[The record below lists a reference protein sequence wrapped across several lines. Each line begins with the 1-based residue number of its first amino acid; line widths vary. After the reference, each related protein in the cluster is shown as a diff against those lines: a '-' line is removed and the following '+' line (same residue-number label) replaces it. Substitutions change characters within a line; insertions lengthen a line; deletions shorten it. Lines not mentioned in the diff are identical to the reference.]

1 MSLYLMAILLALAT
15 LASAAAPPCA
25 LNGVLQ
31 PDGSCACF
39 GPWRGSDCSLLALGA
54 VPAASGYG
62 LAPPLRSSWGGNVLA
77 DAAGTYHLLVAEMAL
92 NCSLAA
98 WETNSLITHATAKAP
113 EGPYLKQGTAVGVW
127 GHNPQALRLRD
138 GTYALFHIGT
148 GEGGS
153 PQNCTWPGAAAP
165 PSAPVAAASGATVH
179 VAASLDGPWTPFPGV
194 PPCNNPA
201 PLLHPNGTL
210 FLACNSRALLSA
222 PALQGPWTAVPSP
235 SFADHSGAA
244 PVGAYEDCFLWIDPR
259 GAWHALFHVYA
270 EVVEPS
276 CVNSNVSA
284 HAFSLDGLAWHFSP
298 VQPYSTAVELED
310 GTRFITPTR
319 ERPKLLF
326 GADGE
331 PTHLLNGAVRDMES
345 CLPHW
350 CSHCKMQSQHTFTLV
365 TPLLAG
371 AAAAAAALQPPP
383 LQSLAALPQAVTSCW
398 RDALPRTKHGFPGIT
413 PQQCA
418 DAGSCFDSTYPDRP
432 WCFFPNATPTNWSN
446 PGPVAR
452 YAGSQA
458 APALASRVGSVHA
471 AESGDV
477 AGVSCLNAPPLAQSC
492 DSLSGAA
499 SPVLAWPSNFTV
511 LGSAPLSGLSFQWTP
526 AELRRWASVGAGSA
540 GGGEGCTVATALRLS
555 SRQPLLLLLL
565 VNVTGCAAPA
575 AGINITLAL
584 PAHISAMPGAWSWGR
599 PAPPPNP
606 TAYAVTLAPA
616 PGAAGGLAALSQD
629 ATAASASAA
638 WAPGALSARY
648 ALAPDLG
655 ATLALAWPS
664 GAPAAA
670 AGLVLAAAP
679 SGGAAGAPT
688 AAAAVLAAAQAAAAD
703 FPAAFAQA
711 QSDAEALWAAA
722 FTPGNALFSGSL
734 PVLNAS
740 QPLARP
746 YYAGIMSMLMLLR
759 NTSSSAAGGAAW
771 ALPTAA
777 PVWAVTDTY
786 LWDSSMV
793 ASVMALLDPVGWRT
807 GTLAPLLSL
816 DLHQHYARDYLSGTG
831 VGPRYSFNDISL
843 FTLLDKYGRAT
854 ARAAGLGRAEE
865 SLAWYNSSQAG
876 KRVVEWMD
884 EAAVF
889 WQSLVPPNSS
899 LADYG
904 LAYNLLECVPT
915 YLHSVPSLNAGNIYM
930 MRRVAE
936 VWGALGNASRA
947 AALQASAAALLPH
960 VLALY
965 NGDGTW
971 NCQYPS
977 GARVNV
983 RTVIDLIYIADA
995 LGTTSDLTATQRA
1008 EMAAFL
1014 RSELLVPGWLRA
1026 LSLQDSAASASDRAD
1041 HGPKG
1046 SYDAWPPRAALALA
1060 QLGYAEEAAA
1070 LLAELAGAGEGSV
1083 LSESCFGQAHRIVV
1097 SNLTSGEGTRVIKQ
1111 GLAGGQDFFE
1121 SASGAFAEVALQLM
1135 GMV

>member
-1 MSLYLMAILLALAT
+1 MPLAALLLAFSVLT
-15 LASAAAPPCA
+15 ASAAPPCA
-25 LNGVLQ
+25 LNGALQ

-39 GPWRGSDCSLLALGA
+39 GPWRGADCSQLALGA

-62 LAPPLRSSWGGNVLA
+62 LAPPLRSSWGGNVLP
-77 DAAGTYHLLVAEMAL
+77 DAAGTFHLFVAEMAL

-98 WETNSLITHATAKAP
+98 WERNSLITHATAAAP
-113 EGPYLKQGTAVGVW
+113 EGPYLRQGTAVGVW
-127 GHNPQALRLRD
+127 GHNPQVLRLRD
-138 GTYALFHIGT
+138 GSYALFHIGT

-153 PQNCTWPGAAAP
+153 PENCTWPGTAA
-165 PSAPVAAASGATVH
+165 PSAPAPPPGGATVH
-179 VAASLDGPWTPFPGV
+179 VAASLNGPWTPFPGV

-210 FLACNSRALLSA
+210 YLACNSKSLLSA
-222 PALQGPWTAVPSP
+222 PALQGPWTTVPSP
-235 SFADHSGAA
+235 TFVNRSSGA

-259 GAWHALFHVYA
+259 GAWHALFHVYQ

-276 CVNSNVSA
+276 CANSNVSA
-284 HAFSLDGLAWHFSP
+284 HAFSQDGLEWHFSP
-298 VQPYSTAVELED
+298 VQPYTTRVELED
-310 GTRFITPTR
+310 GTSFITPTR

-345 CLPHW
+345 CPPHW
-350 CSHCKMQSQHTFTLV
+350 CSHCKMESQHTFTLV
-365 TPLLAG
+365 TPLLAAG
-371 AAAAAAALQPPP
+371 APPAPSAQPPP
-383 LQSLAALPQAVTSCW
+383 LQSFAALPQAVTSCW
-398 RDALPRTKHGFPGIT
+398 RDALPRTPHGFPSIT

-432 WCFFPNATPTNWSN
+432 WCFFPNATPTSWAA
-446 PGPVAR
+446 PGPVQR

-499 SPVLAWPSNFTV
+499 SPVLAWPSHLAV
-511 LGSAPLSGLSFQWTP
+511 LGSTPLSGLTFQWTP
-526 AELRRWASVGAGSA
+526 AELRRWASVGAGSP
-540 GGGEGCTVATALRLS
+540 GGGAGCTVATALRLS
-555 SRQPLLLLLL
+555 SRTPLLLLLSI
-565 VNVTGCAAPA
+565 NVTGCAPA
-575 AGINITLAL
+575 AAINITLSL
-584 PAHISAMPGAWSWGR
+584 PAHISAMPGVWAWGR

-606 TAYAVTLAPA
+606 AAYAVSLAPA
-616 PGAAGGLAALSQD
+616 PAAAGGLAALSQD

-638 WAPGALSARY
+638 WAPGALSVHFD
-648 ALAPDLG
+648 LAPDLG
-655 ATLALAWPS
+655 ATLAMAWPS
-664 GAPAAA
+664 GVPAAA

-679 SGGAAGAPT
+679 RGDAAGAP
-688 AAAAVLAAAQAAAAD
+688 APAAAVLAAAEAAAAD

-711 QSDAEALWAAA
+711 QGDAEALWAAA
-722 FTPGNALFSGSL
+722 FTPGNALFSGAL
-734 PVLNAS
+734 PVLPAS
-740 QPLARP
+740 STLARP
-746 YYAGIMSMLMLLR
+746 YYAGVMSLLMLLR
-759 NTSSSAAGGAAW
+759 NTSSGTAAAAAGGAAW

-793 ASVMALLDPVGWRT
+793 ASVMALLEPVGWRT
-807 GTLAPLLSL
+807 GTLVPLLSL
-816 DLHQHYARDYLSGTG
+816 NTHEHYARDYVSGTG
-831 VGPRYSFNDISL
+831 VGPWYSFNDVSL
-843 FTLLDKYGRAT
+843 FNLLDRYGRAT
-854 ARAAGLGRAEE
+854 ARAAGLGRGVEN
-865 SLAWYNSSQAG
+865 LAWYNSTQAG
-876 KRVVEWMD
+876 KRVVEYMD

-889 WQSLVPPNSS
+889 WQSLVAPNAS

-915 YLHSVPSLNAGNIYM
+915 YLHAVPSLNAANVYM

-977 GARVNV
+977 AALVNV
-983 RTVIDLIYIADA
+983 RTVIDLVYTADA
-995 LGTTSDLTATQRA
+995 LAPDLTAAQRA
-1008 EMAAFL
+1008 DMASFL

-1026 LSLQDSAASASDRAD
+1026 LSLRDAAASASDRAD
-1041 HGPKG
+1041 HGPLG
-1046 SYDAWPPRAALALA
+1046 SYDGWPPMAARALA
-1060 QLGYAEEAAA
+1060 QLGYAEEATA
-1070 LLAELAGAGEGSV
+1070 LLAEFAGAGQGSV
-1083 LSESCFGQAHRIVV
+1083 LSESCFGQAHRVLV
-1097 SNLTSGEGTRVIKQ
+1097 SNFSSGEGTRVIKQ

-1121 SASGAFAEVALQLM
+1121 SVGGAFAEVALQLM